1 MNQSESLLKKT
12 IKPKYWQLANRNL
25 LAKILSEFMYEE
37 LIETK
42 IYKLSD
48 DSYEHHLIVNQDL
61 KYIFTASP
69 RIFGSWQVIPE
80 SISCIHK
87 KSKTSELQVNEFIA
101 NIYQQIG
108 IDGLTVGHLLRE
120 LNHTLIADCHLLANP
135 QNLNNHLL
143 NLKSA
148 AELEGFM
155 RGHPWFVV
163 NKGRLGFS
171 YDEYLAYAPESSNL
185 QQLSW
190 IAVKSSRAEYKAIK
204 NLDYRKLIV
213 NELGAD
219 AVSKFDLE
227 MNNAELN
234 PEDYFYMPVH
244 DWQWQRQIIQLFAK
258 EIATQEIFWL
268 GKSSD
273 YYLPTQ
279 SIRSFNNQ
287 SDKSKFQVKL
297 PLSIFNTAV
306 YRGLP
311 NERTRL
317 APLLTAWIK
326 EICHQDE
333 FLQQIGLIMLGEVA
347 SINRT
352 HPVYNQ
358 LQGIPYQYQELL
370 GVIWREN
377 VNNYLQAG
385 ERVITMAALIHIDN
399 ENQPFITELI
409 ASSGLTIDEWLAK
422 LFEVVIPPLLHWLYK
437 YGVVYS
443 PHGENTMLVL
453 DENNCPKRLVIKDFI
468 DDVNISQH
476 DNEALMNLP
485 DELKS
490 VLYRLPDADLAQFIQ
505 TGLFVVLYRYL
516 SDILATY
523 ACYPESQFWESLYQ
537 VINQYHNEH
546 PEFALRVEE
555 INILKPQFKKLTL
568 NRLRLLE
575 VGYADYAA
583 RPKVES
589 TGVVDNPAS
598 KFVWGNWDEKRFSI
612 IDKKVS

>member
-48 DSYEHHLIVNQDL
+48 DSYEHHFIVNQDL

-69 RIFGSWQVIPE
+69 RIFGNWQVIPE

-87 KSKTSELQVNEFIA
+87 KSKTSELQVNEFIT

-108 IDGLTVGHLLRE
+108 IDGLTFGHLLRE

-135 QNLNNHLL
+135 QNLNKHLL
-143 NLKSA
+143 NLESA

-185 QQLSW
+185 QQLFW
-190 IAVKSSRAEYKAIK
+190 IAVKTSVAEYKAIK

-213 NELGAD
+213 NELGAEG
-219 AVSKFDLE
+219 VNKFDLE
-227 MNNAELN
+227 MNNAGLN
-234 PEDYFYMPVH
+234 PEDYVYIPVH

-287 SDKSKFQVKL
+287 SNKSKFQVKL

-347 SINRT
+347 SISCP

-377 VNNYLQAG
+377 VNNYLQAD
-385 ERVITMAALIHIDN
+385 EKVITMAALIHIDN

-409 ASSGLTIDEWLAK
+409 ASSGITIDEWLAK

-453 DENNCPKRLVIKDFI
+453 DDNNCPKRLVIKDFI

-523 ACYPESQFWESLYQ
+523 VCYPESQFWEILYQ
-537 VINQYHNEH
+537 VINQYHNKH
-546 PEFALRVEE
+546 PEFARRIEE
-555 INILKPQFKKLTL
+555 INILKPQFKKLSL

-598 KFVWGNWDEKRFSI
+598 KFVWGNWDGKRFSI

>member
-1 MNQSESLLKKT
+1 MNQSESLLKKI
-12 IKPKYWQLANRNL
+12 IKPKYWQQANRNL

-69 RIFGSWQVIPE
+69 RIFGNWQVIPE

-135 QNLNNHLL
+135 QNLNKHLL
-143 NLKSA
+143 NLESA

-190 IAVKSSRAEYKAIK
+190 IAVKSLCAEYKAIK

-227 MNNAELN
+227 MNNAGLN

-287 SDKSKFQVKL
+287 SNKSKFQVKL

-347 SINRT
+347 SISCP
-352 HPVYNQ
+352 HQIYNQ
-358 LQGIPYQYQELL
+358 LHGIPYQYQELL

-385 ERVITMAALIHIDN
+385 EKVITMAALIHIDN
-399 ENQPFITELI
+399 ENQPFIMELI

-422 LFEVVIPPLLHWLYK
+422 LFKIVIPPLLHWLYK

-523 ACYPESQFWESLYQ
+523 VCYPESQFWEILYQ
-537 VINQYHNEH
+537 VINQYNNKH
-546 PEFALRVEE
+546 PEFARRIEE
-555 INILKPQFKKLTL
+555 INILKPQFKKLSL

>member
-1 MNQSESLLKKT
+1 MNQNQLLFKDA
-12 IKPKYWQLANRNL
+12 IRADYWQLANRNL
-25 LAKILSEFMYEE
+25 LAKIFSEFMYEE

-48 DSYEHHLIVNQDL
+48 DSYEHHLLINRDL

-80 SISCIHK
+80 SICCINK
-87 KSKTSELQVNEFIA
+87 NSKSSELEVSNFIA
-101 NIYQQIG
+101 SIYQQIG
-108 IDGLTVGHLLRE
+108 IDGLTVGHLIRE

-135 QNLNNHLL
+135 QNINKHLL
-143 NLKSA
+143 ALKSA

-155 RGHPWFVV
+155 RAHPWFIV

-171 YDEYLAYAPESSNL
+171 YTEYLTYAPESANL

-190 IAVKSSRAEYKAIK
+190 IAIKSSSAEYKAIK
-204 NLDYRKLIV
+204 NLDYKKLIL
-213 NELGAD
+213 NELGAEEIR
-219 AVSKFDLE
+219 KFDTE
-227 MNNAELN
+227 MNHAGLN
-234 PEDYFYMPVH
+234 PEDYFYMPIH
-244 DWQWQRQIIQLFAK
+244 EWQWQRQIIQLFAREIALK
-258 EIATQEIFWL
+258 EIIWL

-273 YYLPTQ
+273 CYLPTQ

-287 SDKSKFQVKL
+287 TDKSKFQVKL

-326 EICHQDE
+326 EVYSQDK
-333 FLQQIGLIMLGEVA
+333 FLQQTGLIMLGEVA
-347 SINRT
+347 SINCP

-370 GVIWREN
+370 GVIWRES
-377 VNNYLQAG
+377 VSNYLASN

-399 ENQPFITELI
+399 ENQPLIIDLI
-409 ASSGLTIDEWLAK
+409 ASSGLSINQWLEK
-422 LFEVVIPPLLHWLYK
+422 LFTVVIPPLLHWLYK

-453 DENNCPKRLVIKDFI
+453 DENNYPKRLVIKDFI
-468 DDVNISQH
+468 DDVNISKS

-485 DELKS
+485 DELKK

-537 VINQYHNEH
+537 VITKYHSEH
-546 PEFALRVEE
+546 PEFATRIEE
-555 INILKPQFKKLTL
+555 IHILKPQFKKLTL

-598 KFVWGNWDEKRFSI
+598 KFSWGNWDEKRFSI

>member
-69 RIFGSWQVIPE
+69 RIFGNWQVIPE

-108 IDGLTVGHLLRE
+108 IDGLTVGHLIRE

-135 QNLNNHLL
+135 QNLNKHLL
-143 NLKSA
+143 NLESA

-190 IAVKSSRAEYKAIK
+190 IAVKSLCAEYKAIK

-219 AVSKFDLE
+219 AVSKFDVE
-227 MNNAELN
+227 MNNAGLN
-234 PEDYFYMPVH
+234 PEDYVYMPVH

-287 SDKSKFQVKL
+287 SNKSKFQVKL

-326 EICHQDE
+326 EICHEDK
-333 FLQQIGLIMLGEVA
+333 FLQQQGLVMLGEVA
-347 SINRT
+347 SINCP
-352 HPVYNQ
+352 HPIYNQ
-358 LQGIPYQYQELL
+358 LHGIPYQYQELL

-377 VNNYLQAG
+377 VNNYLHAD
-385 ERVITMAALIHIDN
+385 EKVITMAALIHIDN

-409 ASSGLTIDEWLAK
+409 ANSGLTIDEWLAK

-453 DENNCPKRLVIKDFI
+453 DDNNCPKRLVIKDFI

-523 ACYPESQFWESLYQ
+523 VCYPESQFWEILYQ

-546 PEFALRVEE
+546 PEFARRIEE
-555 INILKPQFKKLTL
+555 INILKPQFKKLSL